1 MPWMEAGLPGTISR
15 ISPGAAVEAE
25 ALEEEAA
32 AADDDAERAEDPT
45 TLGTMAVRMMPSG

>member
-1 MPWMEAGLPGTISR
+1 MLD
-15 ISPGAAVEAE
+15 
-25 ALEEEAA
+25 ALKCLFKCIPEEAA